1 MPRLDGQWI
10 QAKISD
16 ELKQNIDDY
25 CKQNGY
31 KKTEFIEIALR
42 NEYQKRISEIINHKT
57 FISDNPYQE

>member
-1 MPRLDGQWI
+1 MPRLDGRFI
-10 QAKISD
+10 NAKISD

-42 NEYQKRISEIINHKT
+42 NEYQRRISEMRNYTT